1 MNVNINRSLIELD
14 NGLYLDAVVTSTT
27 GLVQF
32 FSIWGRDG
40 VMQHFFAALTLPLSE
55 GGLRVMT
62 VTLPGGINW
71 CSILHKQKCSPSVPL
86 DYLSL
91 PRWESGCIPGCFN
104 RMYKNQGGKSM
115 TVLSAEPQSWIALW
129 PTLKQLCHLPLL
141 DEWESALQ
149 PRLRAHITVLPSY
162 GLHGYLIDL
171 PIEEIE
177 TLITNLLQQ
186 GLLPL
191 NKEVYA

>member
-32 FSIWGRDG
+32 LSVWGRDG

-62 VTLPGGINW
+62 VTLPSGDKLVLDFAQAKMLTKRTTRLPKFTEVGEW
-71 CSILHKQKCSPSVPL
+71 VHTWLFQPDVQK
-86 DYLSL
+86 
-91 PRWESGCIPGCFN
+91 PRG
-104 RMYKNQGGKSM
+104 QSM
-115 TVLSAEPQSWIALW
+115 TVLSTEPQSWIALW

-177 TLITNLLQQ
+177 TLISDLLQQ